1 MVGKNNTLLRDTK
14 NGEKIIHYSIRKFSV
29 GAVSIALGTLV
40 LTGSPVHAAT
50 SNASSNID
58 NTGQSSIKNQ
68 KESQNNVSDASN
80 NSSELVDMKTSEV
93 TTSNDKETQT
103 TTITTGT
110 LNPDT
115 KIATDSRQSTSLN
128 SAVRNANEAG
138 VKTKQTE
145 TKNYSNVSAAKK
157 DYAEQIKNIDKVT
170 TDYKKA
176 QGDYK
181 KAQEKYSKDTKTYQ
195 VAKEKYEAALAEYN
209 KQQQAYKDYQDKVA
223 KDKSDYE
230 SNTNLTNVKQ
240 SISTKD
246 GIETTTTSADVKPS
260 SDLNNAINNAKG
272 AGITITKTDT
282 QETNSV
288 EEANNSYS
296 KQAEIINGVVAQY
309 NKSVEEYNAKLA
321 EYNKQLESY
330 NTSVKTYQVAK
341 EKYEAALA
349 EYNKQQQA
357 YKDYQDKVAKDKS
370 DYESNTNLTNVK
382 QSISTKDGIETTTTS
397 ADVKPSSDLN
407 NAINNAK
414 GAGITITKTDTQET
428 NSVEEANNSYSKQAE
443 TINGVVAQ
451 YNKSVEEYNAKL
463 AEYNKQLE
471 SYNTSVKTY
480 QVAKEKYEAALAE
493 YNKQQQA
500 YKDYQDKVAK
510 DKSDYESNTNL
521 TNVKQSIST
530 KDGIET
536 TTTSADVKPSSD
548 LNNAINNAKGAG
560 ITITKTD
567 TQEATNYDDASQKY
581 ASMTDKINKAIKDY
595 ADAIDMYN
603 AQVAVYNEE
612 KAKYDEQKKAYDEY
626 QKEVSE
632 GRGAGAVVAAQGL
645 VFEQQTNATM
655 TIEGA
660 DTYMTREV
668 SNKLNSQDVVS
679 RFNKAEID
687 NMTDADGNKTAYQS
701 TNPNKESE
709 NVWIVLKKGQVVTV
723 TYHNLEGVKYDGNP
737 VDHVVYTYELESS
750 SDGSDEAMAQIMH
763 DPTQTIWVGSNSK
776 DPNEHLKVKMTIG
789 FYDANNQKIDT
800 SNGHAILSLSSL
812 NHYTTVPYI
821 TEDGKHESINMNHL
835 ERVNIGN
842 NEFVPIPGSSVTL
855 NENDWVY
862 SVNSNQRISE
872 GAKFDADDVYTF
884 VNKKTGAKFYTKDS
898 NITYNN
904 YIKANGGASDWV
916 LASKT
921 TGWDD
926 LPAATEDGKWPGNK
940 YYGAGAMKLVGDYIE
955 IDVSGNTPAFNTSY
969 WFTLNSLLA
978 IPENPGEEPKVPEK
992 PTANVEYNEFTVSTS
1007 ESITPPTAP
1016 KPKFD
1021 TPKPGEKPKKPDN
1034 PSTPSVEW
1042 NGYTVSTSESV
1053 TPPTAP
1059 KPKFDTPK
1067 PGEKPKKPDNPSTPS
1082 VEWNG
1087 YTVSTSE
1094 SVTPPTAPKP
1104 KFDTPKPGE
1113 KPEEPNTPEVD
1124 WHLATVTMSNVVRT
1138 PKEKETPNKP
1148 HKVVKKRVPSHKM
1161 PTKMTKSEVLPQ
1173 TGSKDN
1179 SLLRVLGSIV
1189 LALAGLFGLTIKRKE
1204 KDYN

>member
-29 GAVSIALGTLV
+29 GAVSVSIALGTLV

-93 TTSNDKETQT
+93 TTSNEKETQT

-195 VAKEKYEAALAEYN
+195 VAKEKYE
-209 KQQQAYKDYQDKVA
+209 V
-223 KDKSDYE
+223 
-230 SNTNLTNVKQ
+230 
-240 SISTKD
+240 
-246 GIETTTTSADVKPS
+246 
-260 SDLNNAINNAKG
+260 
-272 AGITITKTDT
+272 
-282 QETNSV
+282 
-288 EEANNSYS
+288 
-296 KQAEIINGVVAQY
+296 
-309 NKSVEEYNAKLA
+309 
-321 EYNKQLESY
+321 
-330 NTSVKTYQVAK
+330 
-341 EKYEAALA
+341 ALA

-701 TNPNKESE
+701 TNPNRESE

-821 TEDGKHESINMNHL
+821 TEDGKRESINMNHL

-1042 NGYTVSTSESV
+1042 NGY
-1053 TPPTAP
+1053 A
-1059 KPKFDTPK
+1059 
-1067 PGEKPKKPDNPSTPS
+1067 
-1082 VEWNG
+1082 
-1087 YTVSTSE
+1087 VSTSE